1 VCKFVGLL
9 ELWVA
14 GGKWRLSVF
23 SVYPD
28 LQNLAAGLRRLED
41 DSGKLTIVVAMT
53 ARTGSN
59 QFCAVLGASGG
70 FLAPDEILNAR
81 SWVAHAAKERFGAET
96 FEEMMAALRSAPG
109 PCCGI
114 KTNWLDFEPIAEFHD
129 NLLPGARFI
138 YLDRR
143 DVLAQAVSLFRA
155 VISDRWHVP
164 VGTGLDAAQARTEW
178 EQLNSRLDLAEILRT
193 EKRLVEEKKSWERF
207 FAHESISPVRVFYE
221 DFVRDRRT
229 ELNRVG
235 DALGVPLDQPVPAD
249 VGFERIG
256 DALSEAWL
264 EAARKHVLMMT

>member
-1 VCKFVGLL
+1 
-9 ELWVA
+9 
-14 GGKWRLSVF
+14 
-23 SVYPD
+23 
-28 LQNLAAGLRRLED
+28 
-41 DSGKLTIVVAMT
+41 
-53 ARTGSN
+53 
-59 QFCAVLGASGG
+59 
-70 FLAPDEILNAR
+70 
-81 SWVAHAAKERFGAET
+81 
-96 FEEMMAALRSAPG
+96 
-109 PCCGI
+109 
-114 KTNWLDFEPIAEFHD
+114 
-129 NLLPGARFI
+129 
-138 YLDRR
+138 
-143 DVLAQAVSLFRA
+143 
-155 VISDRWHVP
+155 
-164 VGTGLDAAQARTEW
+164 LDAAQARTEW